1 MKKKIYKVVV
11 IGLGKAGSLYDINKD
26 KFFSHSNSI
35 NINKRLELVA
45 GVDSN
50 KKKAIAFQKKYNLK
64 AYLTINELIKK
75 EKFDLIVISVPT
87 NKQFEVLKYLL
98 KFIKNKT
105 VLCEKP
111 CTKNLKE
118 ITTIQTLCKI
128 RKVKLYINFQRN
140 SLKSSQLIKRII
152 KNEKQ
157 AFINVTY
164 SQGVL
169 NSASHYISLFLSFF
183 SNRYS
188 NLTKLK
194 GYKSN
199 IKNDFLS
206 NFQINFE
213 KININFVSKP
223 KFKKI
228 YGAFELK
235 GKKTNIKYLFGG
247 RKIIIKN
254 NISKKIKQIKSDIH
268 NSQLLVYNQLINS
281 LDGKKTSLCSIDNGI
296 ETFKIINKIK

>member
-1 MKKKIYKVVV
+1 MKKKIYKAVV

-45 GVDSN
+45 GVDIN
-50 KKKAIAFQKKYNLK
+50 KKKAMAFEKKYNLK
-64 AYLTINELIKK
+64 AYLNINDLIKK
-75 EKFDLIVISVPT
+75 KKFDIIVISVPT
-87 NKQFEVLKYLL
+87 NKQFEVIKNLL
-98 KFIKNKT
+98 KFINNKT

-111 CTKNLKE
+111 CTKNLRE
-118 ITTIQTLCKI
+118 ITTIQALCKI
-128 RKVKLYINFQRN
+128 RKIKLYINFQRN
-140 SLKSSQLIKRII
+140 SLKSSKIIKRYI

-157 AFINVTY
+157 ASINVTY

-183 SNRYS
+183 PNKYS
-188 NLTKLK
+188 NLIKLK
-194 GYKSN
+194 SYKSN

-213 KININFVSKP
+213 KIKINFVPKT

-228 YGAFELK
+228 HGAFELK
-235 GKKTNIKYLFGG
+235 GKKINIKYLFGG

-254 NISKKIKQIKSDIH
+254 NISKSVRKIKSDIH

-281 LDGKKTSLCSIDNGI
+281 LDGKKTSLCSINNGI

>member
-1 MKKKIYKVVV
+1 M
-11 IGLGKAGSLYDINKD
+11 
-26 KFFSHSNSI
+26 
-35 NINKRLELVA
+35 
-45 GVDSN
+45 
-50 KKKAIAFQKKYNLK
+50 
-64 AYLTINELIKK
+64 
-75 EKFDLIVISVPT
+75 
-87 NKQFEVLKYLL
+87 
-98 KFIKNKT
+98 
-105 VLCEKP
+105 
-111 CTKNLKE
+111 
-118 ITTIQTLCKI
+118 
-128 RKVKLYINFQRN
+128 
-140 SLKSSQLIKRII
+140 
-152 KNEKQ
+152 
-157 AFINVTY
+157 TY

-206 NFQINFE
+206 NFQIKFE

-228 YGAFELK
+228 HGAFELK
-235 GKKTNIKYLFGG
+235 GKTTNIMYLFGG

-254 NISKKIKQIKSDIH
+254 NISKNIKQIKSDIH

-281 LDGKKTSLCSIDNGI
+281 LDGNKTSLCSIDNGI